1 MAVVTPIL
9 GDTLSQG
16 CRRASTEYIA
26 LLAEALTSPANLTQA
41 HLTALQRLD
50 SSGAI
55 PFLQDGGLADQKM
68 INICDQLGEGGDDL
82 VAKCKEALEP
92 EAQWI
97 GIPYGLATAPGLE
110 LKCRRLEKSKYC
122 VNYLLS
128 FPADYSGGG
137 DTEERIELDVVNPLV
152 IKNTPHLLLNEYMDA
167 RLNQTV
173 IRYPKISRPRS
184 KIEDDRR
191 TITTI
196 DLDPRKLPSLSDIL
210 IPKQSAISKLVTALT
225 NISTEAKLFE
235 ADEIDHPYF
244 WTGFLITMWWMNN
257 LFIAPSLPDSTFPYQ
272 GVCYPDACTKQD
284 IQDNNVF
291 FMKQIFSHVEGS
303 PIFAFTPL
311 RNADSNIEDIDEEKY
326 TRGCTDDEKYNIEWE
341 EEIQKNTDAQT
352 TFIVLAIIGFF
363 ILIGTLVD
371 VSHRITQNASLIGG
385 GKKPNSESGLG
396 FQMLVAFSLVSNTE
410 FIFQTSTKKGSNRLD
425 CLDGIRAISMTW
437 VILGHNFL
445 FGSFF
450 VHHRNH
456 EYSSSVREKHEY
468 FAFEAIKQ
476 GEYSVDTFLFIGAT
490 LLSYLLLKDLD
501 KSDGWFNLKGP
512 MMILFFYLNRYL
524 RIAIPLGLVI
534 AVFIG
539 VTPFMISEPTS
550 AHMIATNEA
559 ESCRNYWW
567 RHVTFINIWQ
577 YPVWKVEDPE
587 ACIQSCEGKP
597 KCNLEPPELIEPHC
611 VDDCVEQR
619 CIRRYETDGCLGQ
632 TWYLAFDMEWFLVSP
647 LVVYPLWLTKFGGNR
662 RMFGLLWWTLL
673 FLAFV
678 YWSILYIV
686 DSGKYENFDPIHNP
700 YWHWK
705 LPTWNFAPWGWR
717 SHCYMLGLLM
727 GYILHTTKDKTIK
740 ISWFVNV
747 GAWIVA
753 FLAGFAVVYGPYDI
767 PSDYHES
774 DFWLK
779 YRAFVHLH
787 KLTWGLCL
795 SWVVFA
801 CVKGYGGPINDFLSW
816 GFWSP
821 ISKVSF
827 MTYLFHMSFNWYYF
841 AMQDYNV
848 DFSMWLLTEMFVSQV
863 AVCLFIGLLGSLTL
877 ELPFG
882 KIQKLLLGKLLGG
895 K

>member
-1 MAVVTPIL
+1 
-9 GDTLSQG
+9 
-16 CRRASTEYIA
+16 
-26 LLAEALTSPANLTQA
+26 
-41 HLTALQRLD
+41 
-50 SSGAI
+50 
-55 PFLQDGGLADQKM
+55 M
-68 INICDQLGEGGDDL
+68 INICDQLGGDGDAL
-82 VAKCKEALEP
+82 VTKCKEALEA

-128 FPADYSGGG
+128 FPPDYSGGG
-137 DTEERIELDVVNPLV
+137 ETDERIELDIVDPLV
-152 IKNTPHLLLNEYMDA
+152 LKNTPHLLLNRYMDTHY
-167 RLNQTV
+167 LHQTV
-173 IRYPKISRPRS
+173 ITSKNMKPKL
-184 KIEDDRR
+184 KIENDRS
-191 TITTI
+191 TYNKAM
-196 DLDPRKLPSLSDIL
+196 DLDPRTLPALSDIL
-210 IPKQSAISKLVTALT
+210 IPKHSSISKLVTALT
-225 NISTEAKLFE
+225 NMSTEAQLFE
-235 ADEIDHPYF
+235 EDDIDHPYF

-291 FMKQIFSHVEGS
+291 FMKQIFSHVEDS

-311 RNADSNIEDIDEEKY
+311 RNADSNIEDIDEERY
-326 TRGCTDDEKYNIEWE
+326 TRGCTDDEKYNIKWE
-341 EEIQKNTDAQT
+341 EEIQKKSDAQT

-371 VSHRITQNASLIGG
+371 VSHRIIQNASLLGG
-385 GKKPNSESGLG
+385 EKKANRESGLG
-396 FQMLVAFSLVSNTE
+396 FQMMVAFSLVSNTE
-410 FIFQTSTKKGSNRLD
+410 FIFQTSNKKGSNRLD

-445 FGSFF
+445 FGSYF

-476 GEYSVDTFLFIGAT
+476 GEYSVDTFLFIGST

-501 KSDGWFNLKGP
+501 KSNGWFNLKGP
-512 MMILFFYLNRYL
+512 MRILFFYLNRYL

-539 VTPFMISEPTS
+539 VIPFMISEPTS

-559 ESCRNYWW
+559 ASCRNYWW

-740 ISWFVNV
+740 ISRFVNV
-747 GAWIVA
+747 GTWIVA

-801 CVKGYGGPINDFLSW
+801 CVKGHGGPINDFLSW

-882 KIQKLLLGKLLGG
+882 KIQKLLLWKLLGG

>member
-1 MAVVTPIL
+1 MSALQSCVLATSLLLGSARGQAAADWGLWPLVTPIL

-26 LLAEALTSPANLTQA
+26 LLAEALTSPGNLTQA

-82 VAKCKEALEP
+82 VTKCKEALEP

-137 DTEERIELDVVNPLV
+137 DTEERIELDVVDPLV

-167 RLNQTV
+167 HLNQTV

-210 IPKQSAISKLVTALT
+210 IPKQSALSKLVTALT
-225 NISTEAKLFE
+225 NMSTEAKLFE

-341 EEIQKNTDAQT
+341 EEIHKKSDAQT
-352 TFIVLAIIGFF
+352 TFIVLATIGFF

-385 GKKPNSESGLG
+385 GKKPSSESGLG
-396 FQMLVAFSLVSNTE
+396 YQMLVAFSLVSNTE
-410 FIFQTSTKKGSNRLD
+410 FIFQTSNKKGSNRLD

-437 VILGHNFL
+437 VILG
-445 FGSFF
+445 
-450 VHHRNH
+450 
-456 EYSSSVREKHEY
+456 
-468 FAFEAIKQ
+468 
-476 GEYSVDTFLFIGAT
+476 
-490 LLSYLLLKDLD
+490 
-501 KSDGWFNLKGP
+501 
-512 MMILFFYLNRYL
+512 
-524 RIAIPLGLVI
+524 
-534 AVFIG
+534 
-539 VTPFMISEPTS
+539 S
-550 AHMIATNEA
+550 A
-559 ESCRNYWW
+559 
-567 RHVTFINIWQ
+567 
-577 YPVWKVEDPE
+577 
-587 ACIQSCEGKP
+587 
-597 KCNLEPPELIEPHC
+597 
-611 VDDCVEQR
+611 
-619 CIRRYETDGCLGQ
+619 
-632 TWYLAFDMEWFLVSP
+632 
-647 LVVYPLWLTKFGGNR
+647 
-662 RMFGLLWWTLL
+662 
-673 FLAFV
+673 
-678 YWSILYIV
+678 
-686 DSGKYENFDPIHNP
+686 
-700 YWHWK
+700 
-705 LPTWNFAPWGWR
+705 
-717 SHCYMLGLLM
+717 
-727 GYILHTTKDKTIK
+727 
-740 ISWFVNV
+740 
-747 GAWIVA
+747 
-753 FLAGFAVVYGPYDI
+753 
-767 PSDYHES
+767 
-774 DFWLK
+774 
-779 YRAFVHLH
+779 
-787 KLTWGLCL
+787 
-795 SWVVFA
+795 
-801 CVKGYGGPINDFLSW
+801 
-816 GFWSP
+816 
-821 ISKVSF
+821 
-827 MTYLFHMSFNWYYF
+827 
-841 AMQDYNV
+841 
-848 DFSMWLLTEMFVSQV
+848 
-863 AVCLFIGLLGSLTL
+863 
-877 ELPFG
+877 
-882 KIQKLLLGKLLGG
+882 
-895 K
+895 